1 MGKQHFKFDFEP
13 WMAEELIHRS
23 DWEDWYEAM
32 LEILPLWEVDAAE
45 RVAMFIAQCGHE
57 SGGFR
62 VLSENLNYSAKAL
75 NTIFPKYFKRAGRDA
90 NEYHRQPEKIANVIY
105 ANRMDNGDSA
115 SGDGWRFR
123 GGGILQLTGRYN
135 YTEFG
140 EAVEMSPEEAV
151 DYVRTKKGALDSA
164 CWFWDTNRLNKYCD
178 DMDIVGAT
186 KRINGGTIGLDD
198 RKKHYLHAMD
208 VLGGDYEAPEE
219 KELNT
224 NQTIRKGSK
233 GPLVAEV
240 QEKLGI
246 APADG
251 IFGPGTERHVKNW
264 QTKNGLTADGIV
276 GPKTLGKL
284 LG

>member
-1 MGKQHFKFDFEP
+1 MGKEHFKFDFQP
-13 WMAEELIHRS
+13 WMAEELIHRD
-23 DWEDWYEAM
+23 DWRDWYSAM
-32 LEILPLWEVDAAE
+32 LEILPLWEVNTIE
-45 RVAMFIAQCGHE
+45 RVSGFIAQCGHE

-75 NTIFPKYFKRAGRDA
+75 NTIFPKYFKRAGREA

-105 ANRMDNGDSA
+105 ANRMDNGDAS
-115 SGDGWRFR
+115 SGDGWTFR

-140 EAVEMSPEEAV
+140 KAVDKTPEEAV
-151 DYVRTKKGALDSA
+151 EYVRTKAGALDSA
-164 CWFWDTNRLNKYCD
+164 CWFWDTNNINKYCD
-178 DMDIVGAT
+178 NQDIVGMT

-198 RKKHYLHAMD
+198 RKKHYLHALD
-208 VLGGDYEAPEE
+208 VFGGDYEEPE
-219 KELNT
+219 T
-224 NQTIRKGSK
+224 DYNQTIRQGSR

-240 QEKLGI
+240 QEKLDI
-246 APADG
+246 TPADG
-251 IFGPGTERHVKNW
+251 IFGPGTAKIVKHW
-264 QTKNGLTADGIV
+264 QSSNGLVADGIV